1 MFCELFACI
10 PSADCMVL
18 LYCTRCCYYCRQMEK
33 QVLQTTKE
41 YGQSMI
47 AKMLAWNKAHHGAG
61 AASLFGN
68 VFSFK
73 PSFAKFKGLGGSN

>member
-1 MFCELFACI
+1 
-10 PSADCMVL
+10 
-18 LYCTRCCYYCRQMEK
+18 MEK

-61 AASLFGN
+61 AASPFSSM
-68 VFSFK
+68 FSFK
-73 PSFAKFKGLGGSN
+73 PAFAKFKGLGGSN